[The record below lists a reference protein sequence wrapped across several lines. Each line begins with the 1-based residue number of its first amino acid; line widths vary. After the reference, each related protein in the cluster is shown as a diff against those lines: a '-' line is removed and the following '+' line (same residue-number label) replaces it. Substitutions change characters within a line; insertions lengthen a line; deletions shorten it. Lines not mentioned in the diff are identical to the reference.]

1 MRVLLVEDDLS
12 ISRSLEKAL
21 SNEGFTVDAV
31 NTGEAALFLVT
42 RTSVDVVILDI
53 GLPYM
58 DGLSVLKKIREHNK
72 SLPVILLTARDRIED
87 KVDGLDRGA
96 DDYLTK
102 PFELPELVARLRVV
116 SRRLSVRPES
126 RIQVNGVTLYPTA
139 NTISI
144 GDRRID
150 VSVKEYSVLMTLM
163 ENKGRLLS
171 RDKMEAKL
179 YAWGEELSSNAVEV
193 HIHNLRKKL
202 GKDFIKTV
210 RGVGYG
216 VGLE

>member
-53 GLPYM
+53 GLPDM

-116 SRRLSVRPES
+116 SRCQSRTTAERRQSSYRELKCDACGVR
-126 RIQVNGVTLYPTA
+126 
-139 NTISI
+139 
-144 GDRRID
+144 
-150 VSVKEYSVLMTLM
+150 
-163 ENKGRLLS
+163 
-171 RDKMEAKL
+171 
-179 YAWGEELSSNAVEV
+179 
-193 HIHNLRKKL
+193 
-202 GKDFIKTV
+202 
-210 RGVGYG
+210 
-216 VGLE
+216 

>member
-1 MRVLLVEDDLS
+1 
-12 ISRSLEKAL
+12 
-21 SNEGFTVDAV
+21 
-31 NTGEAALFLVT
+31 
-42 RTSVDVVILDI
+42 
-53 GLPYM
+53 
-58 DGLSVLKKIREHNK
+58 
-72 SLPVILLTARDRIED
+72 
-87 KVDGLDRGA
+87 
-96 DDYLTK
+96 
-102 PFELPELVARLRVV
+102 
-116 SRRLSVRPES
+116 
-126 RIQVNGVTLYPTA
+126 VNGVTLDPAA
-139 NTISI
+139 NTISV

-150 VSVKEYSVLMTLM
+150 VSGKEYSVLLTLM

-171 RDKMEAKL
+171 REKMEAKL

>member
-12 ISRSLEKAL
+12 IARSLDTAL
-21 SNEGFTVDAV
+21 SHEGFTVDAV
-31 NTGEAALFLVT
+31 ATGEAALFLVS

-53 GLPYM
+53 GLPDM
-58 DGLSVLKKIREHNK
+58 DGLSVLKKIREHDK
-72 SLPVILLTARDRIED
+72 SLPVLLLTARDRIED
-87 KVDGLDRGA
+87 KVEGLDRGA

-116 SRRLSVRPES
+116 SRRLSARADS
-126 RIQVNGVTLYPTA
+126 RIQVNGVTLDPAA
-139 NTISI
+139 NTISV

-150 VSVKEYSVLMTLM
+150 VSGKEYSVLLTLM

-171 RDKMEAKL
+171 REKMEAKL

>member
-53 GLPYM
+53 GLPDM

>member
-31 NTGEAALFLVT
+31 ITGEAALFLVT

-53 GLPYM
+53 GLPDM

-126 RIQVNGVTLYPTA
+126 RIQVNGVTLDPTA

-150 VSVKEYSVLMTLM
+150 VSGKEYSVLMTLM

>member
-1 MRVLLVEDDLS
+1 
-12 ISRSLEKAL
+12 
-21 SNEGFTVDAV
+21 
-31 NTGEAALFLVT
+31 
-42 RTSVDVVILDI
+42 
-53 GLPYM
+53 M
-58 DGLSVLKKIREHNK
+58 DGLSVLKKIREHDK
-72 SLPVILLTARDRIED
+72 SLPVLLLTARDRIED
-87 KVDGLDRGA
+87 KVEGLDRGA

-116 SRRLSVRPES
+116 SRRLSARADS
-126 RIQVNGVTLYPTA
+126 RIQVNGVTLDPAA
-139 NTISI
+139 NTISV

-150 VSVKEYSVLMTLM
+150 VSGKEYSVLLTLM

-171 RDKMEAKL
+171 REKMEAKL

-210 RGVGYG
+210 RGCRLWSRPRVTSIRAFLIL
-216 VGLE
+216 VILAALVIVIFTATFPRLSVWQR

>member
-1 MRVLLVEDDLS
+1 MRLLLVEDDH
-12 ISRSLEKAL
+12 SLAAGLDRAL
-21 SNEGFTVDAV
+21 QSEGYAVDAV
-31 NTGEAALFLVT
+31 ATGEAALFLVS

-53 GLPYM
+53 GLPDM
-58 DGLSVLKKIREHNK
+58 DGLSVLKKIREHDK
-72 SLPVILLTARDRIED
+72 SLPVLLLTARDRIED
-87 KVDGLDRGA
+87 KVEGLDRGA

-116 SRRLSVRPES
+116 SRRLSARADS
-126 RIQVNGVTLYPTA
+126 RIQVNGVTLDPAA
-139 NTISI
+139 NTISV

-150 VSVKEYSVLMTLM
+150 VSGKEYSVLLTLM

-171 RDKMEAKL
+171 REKMEAKL